1 MAATDL
7 SKTFDDLESG
17 EDYSGFETSVP
28 TDLTLSPEKS
38 DHEGKRDRKSK
49 ITKQL
54 IERKQIMHDLQL
66 ARIELSQKNLQIEN
80 MKAEY
85 LQKVD
90 ELEEKL
96 HDEMHQKQILQAR
109 LESQLTIQQEE
120 SKRRQELIKNEL
132 EDVRQ
137 KQRHLEATNERLYAY
152 FFFFCTT
159 HYLPCAPLYLLK
171 IVGINR
177 TNEAI
182 LKKIVCLLSPDP

>member
-1 MAATDL
+1 MAARDL
-7 SKTFDDLESG
+7 SKTFEDLEFG
-17 EDYSGFETSVP
+17 EDLSGFETSVP
-28 TDLTLSPEKS
+28 TDLTLSPDKS
-38 DHEGKRDRKSK
+38 DHDERRGRKSK

-66 ARIELSQKNLQIEN
+66 VRIELSQKNLQIEN

-120 SKRRQELIKNEL
+120 SRRRQELIKTEL

-137 KQRHLEATNERLYAY
+137 KQRHLEATNERY
-152 FFFFCTT
+152 
-159 HYLPCAPLYLLK
+159 
-171 IVGINR
+171 I
-177 TNEAI
+177 
-182 LKKIVCLLSPDP
+182 